1 MRARRFRVHQ
11 GSSFWQSV
19 SPILRTAAGC
29 TKVNPAFTTV
39 LAGSLIETP
48 FPFKYAG
55 IMGKNGPMLLGGH
68 RGMGENLVTRSPG
81 GKADVYP
88 AFRENTIHSFQQAAK
103 CGVGFVEFDV
113 QVTRDNVPIV
123 WHDDDVVT
131 GSADHPSRPQVK
143 DLTVAELKA
152 LCGHGGGGSGSG
164 AEAAA
169 DASASDPCTLGLTAG
184 RTPSGG
190 DDKGEA
196 VAINVADGTQ
206 ESRGLLRLFRDRA
219 TRQKGTSYEQWKCDQ
234 DDAIP
239 TLEAVF
245 EALPPEVGFDIEI
258 KMTTGDD
265 VVHTPSD
272 EVERMLGAILP
283 VVNRCSSS
291 SSSSP
296 AAPAAPASSPSSP
309 LPTAHLTDSGCGAGD
324 AGTPQRRRRIMF
336 SSFDPDVCVEL
347 RRRQTEHPV
356 YYLSGCGLYTH
367 ADARR
372 TSIPA
377 ALSFAT
383 EAGMRGIVVPASV
396 LLKNMDMVESANRNH
411 LELMTYGLENNDLD
425 CLKTQADAGVVAA
438 IVDEVEGVTAALN
451 AGKGNNALADEKA
464 SG

>member
-1 MRARRFRVHQ
+1 MRAQRFRVHQ
-11 GSSFWQSV
+11 GPSFWQSV
-19 SPILRTAAGC
+19 SHIVRTAAGC
-29 TKVNPAFTTV
+29 TKVNLAFSTV
-39 LAGSLIETP
+39 LTGSLRETP
-48 FPFKYAG
+48 FPCKSAG

-88 AFRENTIHSFQQAAK
+88 AYRENTIHSFQQAAK

-113 QVTRDNVPIV
+113 QVTRDNVPII
-123 WHDDDVVT
+123 WHDDDVVI
-131 GSADHPSRPQVK
+131 GSADHPRRPQVK
-143 DLTVAELKA
+143 DLTLAELKA
-152 LCGHGGGGSGSG
+152 LCGRGSEGSGSG

-169 DASASDPCTLGLTAG
+169 DASASDPSTSDLTAG
-184 RTPSGG
+184 HTPSGR
-190 DDKGEA
+190 DDKGDA
-196 VAINVADGTQ
+196 AAIKVADGTQ
-206 ESRGLLRLFRDRA
+206 EPRGLLRLFRDRA
-219 TRQKGTSYEQWKCDQ
+219 TQQRATSYEPWKCDQ

-245 EALPPEVGFDIEI
+245 AALPPEVGFDIEI

-265 VVHTPSD
+265 IVHTPSD

-291 SSSSP
+291 SSSP
-296 AAPAAPASSPSSP
+296 TAPASSPPSP
-309 LPTAHLTDSGCGAGD
+309 LPTAHLTDSGCAAGD

-451 AGKGNNALADEKA
+451 TGNGNNALADPKA